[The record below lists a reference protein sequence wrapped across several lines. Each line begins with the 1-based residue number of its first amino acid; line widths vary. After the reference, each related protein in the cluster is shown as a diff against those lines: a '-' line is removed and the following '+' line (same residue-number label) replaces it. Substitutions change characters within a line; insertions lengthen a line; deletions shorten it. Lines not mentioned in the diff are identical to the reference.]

1 MRAALAAPFIFAS
14 HLSPA
19 QQTSAARRRAS
30 SCGIVLRSLYVVAP
44 NQATAPILR
53 GPPGAP
59 SFAAIMQKPEVD
71 ATYLRAFISVEH
83 VSAKPPVVMPNLQ
96 LLDSERDAIVAYM
109 LTFSANVDDRRRLRR
124 DLCESHQHSHMKK
137 P

>member
-1 MRAALAAPFIFAS
+1 M
-14 HLSPA
+14 
-19 QQTSAARRRAS
+19 
-30 SCGIVLRSLYVVAP
+30 AP

-109 LTFSANVDDRRRLRR
+109 LSFRQRR
-124 DLCESHQHSHMKK
+124 
-137 P
+137 